1 MAACLNV
8 ETWRASTRTEVAE
21 FLDASKK
28 SKERKRETLAVRT
41 KLRPVDVYA
50 YLRARFGEPNGFQN
64 FLRKEDDS
72 DNIVHWDFQ
81 LKAGNEDVY
90 ICGHL
95 REVHLIVL
103 EKLTDEEW
111 KELINAIKADFSRV
125 AKDKSAIVKS
135 FEKYILFQNK
145 YSAIAGLCADL
156 HASIL
161 DAPGPVDAI
170 YPSESK
176 ESLDESRKSME
187 ERSKRIEKLFGDC
200 LKLRLLMPIM
210 AEAYINMLILT
221 FCRSA
226 IRDDETAYNSFL
238 RTNIPERLELL
249 CVNCDGFSKAVD
261 KSVPG
266 YGDFMTIINR
276 RNFALHGN
284 VDPVREP
291 IEVVYFEER
300 RPLFV
305 HPGNNIELLFQ
316 YMEAQADPASL
327 LREYEQLHGFLVEM
341 TECLVP
347 RSKRFFEQV
356 ISDAYPG
363 FRVDVR
369 RPTRLFPDHYVWSGF
384 PGMRYDD
391 ELDVNW

>member
-1 MAACLNV
+1 MAACLKV
-8 ETWRASTRTEVAE
+8 ETWRASSRAEVAD
-21 FLDASKK
+21 FLSASKK
-28 SKERKRETLAVRT
+28 PNDRIRESLAVRA
-41 KLRPVDVYA
+41 KLKPVDVYA
-50 YLRARFGEPNGFQN
+50 YLRARFGQPNGFQN
-64 FLRKEDDS
+64 LLRKDDS

-81 LKAGNEDVY
+81 LKAEDHDVY
-90 ICGHL
+90 ICGYL
-95 REVHLIVL
+95 REVHIIVS
-103 EKLTDEEW
+103 EQLTDEEW

-135 FEKYILFQNK
+135 LEKYILFQNK
-145 YSAIAGLCADL
+145 YAAIANLCADL

-161 DAPGPVDAI
+161 DAPGPLEVI
-170 YPSESK
+170 YPSEPE
-176 ESLDESRKSME
+176 ESLEVSRKSME
-187 ERSKRIEKLFGDC
+187 ERSRRIEKLFGDC

-221 FCRSA
+221 FRTNA

-238 RTNIPERLELL
+238 RTNIPQRLELL
-249 CVNCDGFSKAVD
+249 SANCDGFSKPVD
-261 KSVPG
+261 KTVPG

-284 VDPVREP
+284 VDPIREP

-316 YMEAQADPASL
+316 YMEAQADPAGL
-327 LREYEQLHGFLVEM
+327 LREYEQLHDFLVEM
-341 TECLVP
+341 TNCLVP
-347 RSKRFFEQV
+347 RSRRFFEQV
-356 ISDAYPG
+356 VSDAYPG
-363 FRVDVR
+363 FRLDVR
-369 RPTRLFPDHYVWSGF
+369 RPTRLFPDHYVWSGY

-391 ELDVNW
+391 QLDVEW